1 MCAIIDNNVRDELVR
16 ADANEVGKLFRDW
29 LSSGKGK
36 LVVGGKLLT
45 ELRGSKKVK
54 LWIANG
60 MRAGHVVGY
69 PAATI
74 EKITADVARQC
85 KSDDPHV
92 VALARVS
99 GARLL
104 YTRDH
109 DLMDDFCNRTLL
121 GGRIAGKIYT
131 DAYGRT
137 TVKPQHLKLLDRKD
151 LCEHT
156 TENR

>member
-1 MCAIIDNNVRDELVR
+1 MCAIIDSNVRNELVS
-16 ADANEVGKLFRDW
+16 ADATEVGRLFRDW

-36 LVVGGKLLT
+36 LVVGGKLLK

-69 PAATI
+69 PAAAI
-74 EKITADVARQC
+74 EKITADVARHC

-92 VALARVS
+92 VALARAS

-104 YTRDH
+104 YTRDR
-109 DLMDDFCNRTLL
+109 DLMEDFSNRRLL

-131 DAYGRT
+131 DASDRT
-137 TVKPQHLKLLDRKD
+137 TVGPQHRKLLERKD
-151 LCEHT
+151 LCET